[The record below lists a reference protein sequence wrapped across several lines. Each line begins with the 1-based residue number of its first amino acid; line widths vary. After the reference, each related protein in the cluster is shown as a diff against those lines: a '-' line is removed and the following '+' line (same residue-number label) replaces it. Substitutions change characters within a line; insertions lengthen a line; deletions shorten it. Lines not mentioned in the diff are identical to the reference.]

1 MGADGA
7 TTPMTLRTLMF
18 FFTERRNILEEPD
31 AYKLSS
37 VEESKTTYVILLN
50 DGWSASISNIH
61 QNKEMPHSRGKKYYI
76 YIDQ

>member
-37 VEESKTTYVILLN
+37 VEESKTTVILLN

-61 QNKEMPHSRGKKYYI
+61 QNKEMPHSRGKQI
-76 YIDQ
+76 L